1 MSVLIAVPVFRVGCK
16 VGIDRGRAWSVIDEV
31 ILWAITRQSKTIA
44 SLATDADLPHQVV
57 VASIARLMRFRLV
70 EVTINNTSVA
80 FRASEYGFKVV
91 SSGNPLPFFPK
102 RISRRV
108 SFVIEWATGD
118 FFPTR
123 QVRLMTPY
131 KLEEARKGG
140 AEVRIVSV
148 EGGGPSMSHEA
159 NLNRLSDIAAR
170 GWDEQVALIDGRTAT
185 MRDDEYMVLRVI
197 DREPQGLP
205 ESAGQ
210 ELCRLVGEAA
220 ALPRGTTSVPITY
233 AGPREISDDQP
244 IGHACTINTNDVVI
258 GGSAQRECLE
268 LLLEQAHRRVV
279 VHSTFLDASRFKD
292 MSAAIRAACIRG
304 VSFDLLWGAEKDEDT
319 ESRNAAAASQIATI
333 VREDSDLRGRFRV
346 HMRTTGSHAK
356 LILLDTAEDGWI
368 AGVGSCNW
376 FSSPFQ
382 SVELSVVLR
391 DQHVV
396 ADIAVALQRLV
407 GRRGLSDNIATEMAI
422 NARDMRRT
430 PSPGG
435 NATVSILVGTAHDR
449 LIRMA
454 SSEAKHRFVIGSNR
468 LGSTARPGALMQGEV
483 AASREGV
490 QATLL
495 YTQTSGPLKNRHAR
509 ALAEEAKGDGVLLR
523 KTKKIPLHGKFVAWD
538 DDDLV
543 VTSLNWASASAD
555 PDFPWGE
562 IGVHIHAPLVAS
574 EALSRLAQIFPE
586 LADGPSATQDA

>member
-1 MSVLIAVPVFRVGCK
+1 MSALIAVPVFRIGCK

-31 ILWAITRQSKTIA
+31 ILWAITRQSKTIT
-44 SLATDADLPHQVV
+44 SLSADADLPHQVV
-57 VASIARLMRFRLV
+57 VAAIARLMRFRLV
-70 EVTINNTSVA
+70 EVTINDAGAA
-80 FRASEYGFKVV
+80 FRSSQYGFKVI
-91 SSGNPLPFFPK
+91 SSGEPLPFFPK

-131 KLEEARKGG
+131 KLDEARKSGT
-140 AEVRIVSV
+140 EVRVISV
-148 EGGGPSMSHEA
+148 DGGGPVMSHEA

-170 GWDEQVALIDGRTAT
+170 GWDEQIALIDGRTAT

-197 DREPQGLP
+197 DGEPQELP
-205 ESAGQ
+205 ETAGK
-210 ELCRLVGEAA
+210 EIRRLVSEAA
-220 ALPRGTTSVPITY
+220 ALPRGTTTVPVTY
-233 AGPREISDDQP
+233 VGSREIIDKEPLS
-244 IGHACTINTNDVVI
+244 HACTIDAKDVVI

-268 LLLEQAHRRVV
+268 RLLETAHRRVI
-279 VHSTFLDASRFKD
+279 VHSTFLDAARFRD
-292 MSAAIRAACIRG
+292 MSALVRAACIRG

-319 ESRNAAAASQIATI
+319 ENRNAAAASQIASI
-333 VREDSDLRGRFRV
+333 VRDDPDLRGRFRV

-356 LILLDTAEDGWI
+356 LILLDTADDGWI

-407 GRRGLSDNIATEMAI
+407 GRRGLSDNIATEMAL
-422 NARDMRRT
+422 NARDMRRM
-430 PSPGG
+430 PPAEG
-435 NATVSILVGTAHDR
+435 NASVAVMVGTAHDR
-449 LIRMA
+449 LIRIA
-454 SSEAKHRFVIGSNR
+454 SSEAKRRFVIGSNR

-509 ALAEEAKGDGVLLR
+509 ALAEEARANGVLLR
-523 KTKKIPLHGKFVAWD
+523 RTKKIPLHGKFVAWD
-538 DDDLV
+538 EDNLV

-562 IGVHIHAPLVAS
+562 VGVHIHAPGVATD
-574 EALSRLAQIFPE
+574 ALQRLGHIFPE
-586 LADGPSATQDA
+586 LADDENATKQ